1 MGKAQLFWTVIRY
14 LMAAFMVY
22 GGVQH
27 FVNTDFYNPFVPN
40 FLPFKS
46 AIIYISG
53 IIEVAIGVLLVLKNT
68 AGLGSLLLLLLMLVF
83 LPIHIW
89 DVFSN
94 TPAIGSHEAALIR
107 LPVQLLFIAVS
118 WKLKNVFYK

>member
-1 MGKAQLFWTVIRY
+1 MGKAQLFWTFIRY

-27 FVNTDFYNPFVPN
+27 FVNTDFYNSFVPD

-53 IIEVAIGVLLVLKNT
+53 IIEIAIGVLLVLKNT

-107 LPVQLLFIAVS
+107 LPVQLLFIAIS